1 MNIEEKDVV
10 VSPPASKVQ
19 YKYAGFWLR
28 FLAYMVD
35 FIILFFFG
43 LFIESLFGINNA
55 LMNAKSLSEL
65 KAVEASAN
73 YTMSIWAS
81 IVFGLVYY
89 IVFWVD
95 NDGATPGKKLLGIK
109 IIKSNGEKIRFSNA
123 IIRYIGTFISAFTIL
138 IGYLWIIWDK
148 KKQALHD
155 KIAGTL
161 VIRTEHKPKIWLAIA
176 ITVLGIIIVFGYTA
190 LIMSLTFQLG
200 LQEAKVNPG
209 QFNQSQSQP
218 CVAPGCDSNAPAV
231 VSNSGSGQE
240 PTGIGSNSNQQ
251 ANVPPQTPYIY
262 PSPTLF
268 PTPTPFIP
276 YETFKVP
283 ELGIQFQIPADLK
296 DLIYTMS
303 TSYRGRTASFST
315 TTLTNLDQANGGSD
329 CNAVNGGLGGIA
341 ISDQFLDDGAADK
354 QLGNKYYTISSL
366 QSPCSVNSK
375 VEQLRDQQ
383 HQELVASFQTIE
395 LIK

>member
-209 QFNQSQSQP
+209 R
-218 CVAPGCDSNAPAV
+218 
-231 VSNSGSGQE
+231 
-240 PTGIGSNSNQQ
+240 I
-251 ANVPPQTPYIY
+251 
-262 PSPTLF
+262 
-268 PTPTPFIP
+268 
-276 YETFKVP
+276 
-283 ELGIQFQIPADLK
+283 
-296 DLIYTMS
+296 
-303 TSYRGRTASFST
+303 
-315 TTLTNLDQANGGSD
+315 
-329 CNAVNGGLGGIA
+329 
-341 ISDQFLDDGAADK
+341 
-354 QLGNKYYTISSL
+354 
-366 QSPCSVNSK
+366 
-375 VEQLRDQQ
+375 
-383 HQELVASFQTIE
+383 
-395 LIK
+395 